1 MAMVHRG
8 GRRSVVDEVIQSDR
22 SSCDM
27 KRRLLI
33 RIVIFAAA
41 AVDRCGAVEKRFRP
55 WGLPSSALTLASR
68 RYPAPNKPARL
79 LLDEDDDDDD
89 NDEEHPLALVSRG
102 GSSEEDWYERAARR
116 EKDRYYPEGQQ
127 PSNEDYYNDGGRGD
141 RRNNGD
147 QQDSNADDDYYGRDE
162 QRRRRNDSSSSGGG
176 LLSSILPSTS
186 LLRGDRKTGLLFLG
200 GGLAITFLGISLFFN
215 RTLLRLGNLMFM
227 AGVPMTLGPSRTLGY
242 FVQPEKLRATAC
254 LGLGIFLVFMGSPV
268 FGILLEFFGLL
279 NLFGNMFP
287 VVWMF
292 AKNLPVL
299 GPILKTTSGEGSAKR
314 RKAPRYDDDPS
325 PPAQYEEQDGYADYN
340 DQYYEPPPPSG
351 RQQSYGPD
359 GYDNYNEWDDNLPP
373 GEQQPPSRYY

>member
-1 MAMVHRG
+1 MK
-8 GRRSVVDEVIQSDR
+8 GRI
-22 SSCDM
+22 
-27 KRRLLI
+27 LI
-33 RIVIFAAA
+33 RIVICTAA

-55 WGLPSSALTLASR
+55 WGLPSSSTLTLASR
-68 RYPAPNKPARL
+68 RRYPAPTKPARL
-79 LLDEDDDDDD
+79 LLDGDD
-89 NDEEHPLALVSRG
+89 NDDSDDDEEHPLALVLRG

-116 EKDRYYPEGQQ
+116 EKDRYYPEEKQH
-127 PSNEDYYNDGGRGD
+127 SNDDYYNDGRRGD

-147 QQDSNADDDYYGRDE
+147 QQESNADDDYYGRDE
-162 QRRRRNDSSSSGGG
+162 QKRRNDSTSSSGGGGG
-176 LLSSILPSTS
+176 LLSSILPSAS

-254 LGLGIFLVFMGSPV
+254 LGLGVFLVFMGSPV

-299 GPILKTTSGEGSAKR
+299 GPILKTTSGEGNAKR
-314 RKAPRYDDDPS
+314 RKAPRYDDDDPP
-325 PPAQYEEQDGYADYN
+325 PPAQYNEQDGYADDYN
-340 DQYYEPPPPSG
+340 DQYYENPPPPSG
-351 RQQSYGPD
+351 RQQSYGSD
-359 GYDNYNEWDDNLPP
+359 GYDNYNEWDNDNPP
-373 GEQQPPSRYY
+373 AGEQQPPSRYY